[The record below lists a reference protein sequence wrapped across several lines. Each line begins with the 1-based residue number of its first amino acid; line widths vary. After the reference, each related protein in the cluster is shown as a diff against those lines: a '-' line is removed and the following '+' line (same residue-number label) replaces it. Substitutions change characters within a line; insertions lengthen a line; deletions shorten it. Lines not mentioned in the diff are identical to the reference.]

1 MEYEI
6 RQLRP
11 SDESEWLRLRMRLWD
26 WSDEGEQQLDM
37 ARVLKRPDVMVVV
50 AARPGG
56 GLAGFAEIGERS
68 IADGCDS
75 SPVGYLEA
83 WYVDADAR
91 GQGVGAAL
99 VGAGEHW
106 ARERG
111 CTEFAS
117 DALLSN
123 EAGQRAHEALGFE
136 VVDRVVNYRKSL

>member
-11 SDESEWLRLRMRLWD
+11 GDESEWLRLRMRLWD
-26 WSDEGEQQLDM
+26 WSDEGEQRREM
-37 ARVLKRPDVMVVV
+37 ARLLKRPDAVVIV
-50 AARPGG
+50 AARPRG

-68 IADGCDS
+68 IVDGCDS

-83 WYVDADAR
+83 WYVDEDAR
-91 GQGVGAAL
+91 DQGVGAAL
-99 VGAGEHW
+99 VRAGEQW
-106 ARERG
+106 ARDRG
-111 CTEFAS
+111 RTEFAS

-123 EAGQRAHEALGFE
+123 DAGQRAHEALGFE